1 MLYFKFLIVGWAEDV
16 KDYMY
21 PAIVYSNI
29 EWKDKYFDKGGDRG
43 IQDAQNLALR
53 AYNHHYVDKEVKGIV
68 VAELGRKIND
78 EEDYEIKEIFNG
90 FSIIQAKEWY
100 ESCYDFG
107 YGGDFG
113 NIDTSWELSDLT
125 DNDTFISIN
134 DYLPEDICFCIYG
147 RNERRKNTRTFTKD
161 CVCKFEDGTLKFAH
175 RISIDPT
182 DEDEKME
189 WLKEWTKR
197 CLKNEAN
204 SQNGCITCCPAYH
217 WQMSKEW
224 ADRVVAWRWFKE
236 GEGKYQYM

>member
-43 IQDAQNLALR
+43 MKDGQNLALR

-78 EEDYEIKEIFNG
+78 EEDYEIKEIFND
-90 FSIIQAKEWY
+90 FSIMQAKEWY

-125 DNDTFISIN
+125 DSDTFISIN

-147 RNERRKNTRTFTKD
+147 RNPGSRNIRTFTKD

-175 RISIDPT
+175 RIMIDPN

-217 WQMSKEW
+217 WQMPKEW